1 MCKIL
6 RTVPGTGRCYRTMI
20 INTVIIVRWW
30 PPSPAMSEDSPL
42 TGGVGGVPGEGE
54 QQVPPALPCSGS
66 SGPLDLSCRR
76 GTRSPGHAGERA
88 PPARPLWVFPSIP
101 GYRLL
106 VVLMLMLMLGQAG
119 CGFQ

>member
-54 QQVPPALPCSGS
+54 QQVPPCTPMFWLLWATRPQLPERNEE
-66 SGPLDLSCRR
+66 PRPR
-76 GTRSPGHAGERA
+76 G
-88 PPARPLWVFPSIP
+88 
-101 GYRLL
+101 
-106 VVLMLMLMLGQAG
+106 
-119 CGFQ
+119 